1 MFSNSEPT
9 LNIFNETKIYSSYQ
23 INVRTKMCR
32 NKKKAIQNQ
41 KIFFN
46 YLKKDKDILA
56 RFPNTFTRL
65 RTNLKPALKH

>member
-1 MFSNSEPT
+1 
-9 LNIFNETKIYSSYQ
+9 
-23 INVRTKMCR
+23 MCR